1 MKILVINGPNINML
15 GIREPEVY
23 GITTYQEL
31 IQIIEQ
37 AAEELG
43 VEVTCFQSNS
53 QGAIVDAVQA
63 AYGVYD
69 GIVINPAGYTTNGIA
84 IMDAMK
90 SVSIP
95 AVEVHI
101 TDISKREEF
110 RRNSI
115 IKLACFDAVIGEGI
129 PGYGKALAILKSHL
143 ENSTK
148 GS

>member
-23 GITTYQEL
+23 GKTTYQEL
-31 IQIIEQ
+31 IRIIEQ

-63 AYGVYD
+63 AYGVYN

-90 SVSIP
+90 SVNIP

-115 IKLACFDAVIGEGI
+115 IKLACFDAVVGEGI
-129 PGYGKALAILKSHL
+129 SGYAKALAILKNHL
-143 ENSTK
+143 EN
-148 GS
+148 GSKES